1 MKKLSLLLFLIFGLL
16 LGSIA
21 QIDKMRDKLDD
32 ADAESEGELT
42 LRFLNALDGSAVAGA
57 AIDAE
62 GLQIFTT
69 DLEGKIRFASI
80 NDGVYPFRFEKEGFI
95 SENNKFEVIA
105 GTIFWNRF
113 TVSPNIEMGSIRIV
127 LDWDKKPK
135 DLDAHFVK
143 EGGYHI
149 SYHNMKA
156 SDDGS
161 ARLDRDDQNGYGPET
176 ITVKDIDEKESY
188 TFFVKDYS
196 NRNDRSSNTLSKSKA
211 MVKVYS
217 EGELV
222 NIWQLGEKQ
231 KGNAWVVFNILNGQ
245 IVPTDKVRNYY

>member
-1 MKKLSLLLFLIFGLL
+1 MDLFWAT
-16 LGSIA
+16 IA
-21 QIDKMRDKLDD
+21 QIDKMRDQLDD
-32 ADAESEGELT
+32 TDAEAQGQFT
-42 LRFLNALDGSAVAGA
+42 LRFFNAMDGEPVTDARIAVQ
-57 AIDAE
+57 DV
-62 GLQIFTT
+62 QTYTT
-69 DLEGKIRFASI
+69 DMEGKVRFEI
-80 NDGVYPFRFEKEGFI
+80 LKDGIYPFKFEKEGYI

-105 GTIFWNRF
+105 GTIFRNRF

-149 SYHNMKA
+149 SYHDMKV

-161 ARLDRDDQNGYGPET
+161 AQLDRDDQNGFGPET
-176 ITVKDIDEKESY
+176 ITVKDIDENSEY

-196 NRNDRSSNTLSKSKA
+196 NKNDRSSNALSKSKA
-211 MVKVYS
+211 MVKIYS
-217 EGELV
+217 EGELA

-231 KGNAWVVFNILNGQ
+231 KGNAWVVFNIQKGK
-245 IVPTDKVRNYY
+245 IVPTDKVKNYY